1 MKRTFTLILFAAV
14 VVCSFSSCSFV
25 KRMLNT
31 DLEDEDFIISQL
43 YQDELVKETPYRPKN
58 TNTASI
64 GKTKTKSASLA
75 ALRTSSSDAALYD
88 AIDPWMGVPYKYGGT
103 TKSGVDCSGFV
114 GAVYKAAYGITLHRV
129 ARDMQQDVT
138 FVSRGDLQEG
148 DILFFVNSK
157 GNVSHV
163 GIYLRDETFVHS
175 STSNGV
181 SLSQLNSTYWSQHF
195 YKAGRVNRK

>member
-1 MKRTFTLILFAAV
+1 MKRTFTLIFVAV
-14 VVCSFSSCSFV
+14 VVAFSFSSCAYI
-25 KRMLNT
+25 KKMLHT

-43 YQDELVKETPYRPKN
+43 YQDELVQEVPYHPQTTTP
-58 TNTASI
+58 TT
-64 GKTKTKSASLA
+64 GKTKTKSASLS
-75 ALRTSSSDAALYD
+75 ALRTAGSDATLYD

-114 GAVYKAAYGITLHRV
+114 GAVYKSAYGITLHRV

-138 FVSRGDLQEG
+138 FVERGDLQEG
-148 DILFFVNSK
+148 DILFFTNSK

-181 SLSQLNSTYWSQHF
+181 ILSQLNSTYWSQHF
-195 YKAGRVNRK
+195 YKGGRVKRK